1 MKINHW
7 ENMYIQIY
15 RQQDQL
21 ITEQQINELNPL
33 YELAHLPHTSRNSS
47 QADHQQTRTPNTHRQ
62 VWSSSHQMS
71 HVSYPGYHEH
81 HRNYSKELLCYR

>member
-1 MKINHW
+1 MKMNHR

-33 YELAHLPHTSRNSS
+33 YELAQLPHTLRNSS
-47 QADHQQTRTPNTHRQ
+47 QADHQQTRTTNTHR
-62 VWSSSHQMS
+62 
-71 HVSYPGYHEH
+71 
-81 HRNYSKELLCYR
+81 